1 VPAQHRRASSRRRSP
16 PIGAGRRGIRASP
29 PRPPPAGRRSVVLSD
44 VLQPWRTHALYRSC
58 KSVECTLLLHLVPGR
73 PSARSASVVS
83 AWSRSGHVRCFKPR
97 VDPSSLTGGDAATS
111 LALHSTRRRRVP
123 PGAAQMDCW
132 GLLAL
137 CARSLVEHAAWA
149 SCRRATSDLKHLAG
163 TCSWLGKAIVSHR
176 GDGAAWPHGPQIDWH
191 RTGMRAATVLIV
203 AAHRAAAGMHA
214 RRHQRGQERR

>member
-1 VPAQHRRASSRRRSP
+1 MLSRAHGST
-16 PIGAGRRGIRASP
+16 
-29 PRPPPAGRRSVVLSD
+29 D

-58 KSVECTLLLHLVPGR
+58 KSVECTLCPELVPRR
-73 PSARSASVVS
+73 PSARSALVVL
-83 AWSRSGHVRCFKPR
+83 AWSRSGPMQVRKPL
-97 VDPSSLTGGDAATS
+97 VDPSSLTGGVAGTS
-111 LALHSTRRRRVP
+111 WALHSTRRRRVP
-123 PGAAQMDCW
+123 PGAAQMNCL
-132 GLLAL
+132 GLFAL
-137 CARSLVEHAAWA
+137 RARSLVEHAAWA

-176 GDGAAWPHGPQIDWH
+176 GDGAAWPRGPQIDWH